1 MLKNITAT
9 MFFTK
14 PPYNPFQDEI
24 FVSANNFNYQPLQG
38 A

>member
-9 MFFTK
+9 RFYTK
-14 PPYNPFQDEI
+14 PYSFQGEI
-24 FVSANNFNYQPLQG
+24 FISANNFNYQPLQG